1 MKSINYFKLM
11 SLTLF
16 LTFVLQGC
24 LQKNHDISQLPL
36 NIEEKITIP
45 KVCEYEYIPSLS
57 TIAVMDF
64 TNNSTFGK
72 AEVFDSKSTHNAS
85 VMAGVIVNEQGTGL
99 GGGVSSTKKT
109 VSAKREVDARLS
121 QTLTPLLES
130 KIAQLSGTTLVA
142 RNDIEKINEELKLQ
156 DSGLLDSASAVEFG
170 KLLGAKYIVT
180 GSIDNV
186 EINQRNHEGAAIAV
200 NQFTRHSPNDDVKIA
215 GLVGRVLTSFTDG
228 ILIKTT
234 ITVKILNVQTGQI
247 LYAQTLSDDV
257 HIGKFQNPTYD
268 VYIGGIKAS
277 IIASLEQIHY
287 DFSNNFL
294 LKGYI
299 TKIKTDGVNHLVQI
313 NLGKNDNIRPNQIFH
328 VFSLEENIDPFST
341 KSTCDK
347 IALPITLKVTQNI
360 SPTHSWLSVEKN
372 NSDLKL
378 LQLVESSKQQ
388 GGFFDF

>member
-1 MKSINYFKLM
+1 MTKYKLLSFTVFLAMFLQSCAHNNDLTQYPLSIE
-11 SLTLF
+11 
-16 LTFVLQGC
+16 
-24 LQKNHDISQLPL
+24 D
-36 NIEEKITIP
+36 KITIP
-45 KVCEYEYIPSLS
+45 KACEYEYTVLPS

-72 AEVFDSKSTHNAS
+72 AEVYDARTTHNAS
-85 VMAGVIVNEQGTGL
+85 IMTGVIVNEEGTGL
-99 GGGVSSTKKT
+99 GGGVSASKKT
-109 VSAKREVDARLS
+109 TSAKREVDAKLS

-156 DSGLLDSASAVEFG
+156 DSGLLDGSSAVEFG
-170 KLLGAKYIVT
+170 KLLGARYIVT

-200 NQFTRHSPNDDVKIA
+200 NQFTRHSPNEDVKIA

-228 ILIKTT
+228 ISIKTT

-257 HIGKFQNPTYD
+257 HIGKFLNPTYD
-268 VYIGGIKAS
+268 VYIGGIKAA

-287 DFSNNFL
+287 DFSNNFM

-299 TKIKTDGVNHLVQI
+299 TKIKSDGSNQLVQI
-313 NLGKNDNIRPNQIFH
+313 NIGSNDNIRADQTFN
-328 VFSLEENIDPFST
+328 VYSLEENIDPLSH
-341 KSTCDK
+341 KSTCEK
-347 IALPITLKVTQNI
+347 ITLPILLKVTPNI
-360 SPTHSWLSVEKN
+360 SPTHSWLRVEKN

-378 LQLVESSKQQ
+378 LQVVESTKQK
-388 GGFFDF
+388 GGFLDF

>member
-1 MKSINYFKLM
+1 MYSFKPTHFIL
-11 SLTLF
+11 LLA
-16 LTFVLQGC
+16 FVLQGC
-24 LQKNHDISQLPL
+24 TQKNHDITQFPST
-36 NIEEKITIP
+36 IEEKIIIP

-72 AEVFDSKSTHNAS
+72 AEVQDSRTTNNAS
-85 VMAGVIVNEQGTGL
+85 VMAGVIINEQGTGL
-99 GGGVSSTKKT
+99 GGGVSSTKKST
-109 VSAKREVDARLS
+109 SAKRSVDARLS

-130 KIAQLSGTTLVA
+130 KIAQLSGTKLVA
-142 RNDIEKINEELKLQ
+142 RSDIEKINEELKLQ
-156 DSGLLDSASAVEFG
+156 DSGLLDSESTVEFG

-200 NQFTRHSPNDDVKIA
+200 NQVTRRSSNDDVKIA

-234 ITVKILNVQTGQI
+234 ITIKILDVQTGQI

-268 VYIGGIKAS
+268 VYIGGIKAA

-299 TKIKTDGVNHLVQI
+299 TKIKTDGNNHLVQI

-328 VFSLEENIDPFST
+328 VFSLEENIDPLSK

-347 IALPITLKVTQNI
+347 ITLPITLKVTQNI
-360 SPTHSWLSVEKN
+360 GATHSWLSVEKN
-372 NSDLKL
+372 SSDLKL
-378 LQLVESSKQQ
+378 LQLVESSKQK
-388 GGFFDF
+388 GGFFGF